1 MSPLVGQVTMG
12 VYALLLAAGGAI
24 GMAKAG
30 SRPSLIAG
38 LLSAGLIVCC
48 LVLSGSYPVIGFGL
62 GAGVA
67 GSLVAV
73 FTSRYRKTGKLMP
86 SGMLLGLSAVVALVL
101 VAVAVGAS

>member
-12 VYALLLAAGGAI
+12 VYALLLAAGGVF

-38 LLSAGLIVCC
+38 LVSAALIVCC
-48 LVLSGSYPVIGFGL
+48 LILSGSDPVIGFGL
-62 GAGVA
+62 GAGIA

-73 FTSRYRKTGKLMP
+73 FASRYRKTGKFMP
-86 SGMLLGLSAVVALVL
+86 SGMLLGLSAVVGLVL
-101 VAVAVGAS
+101 VAVAVQAA